1 MQEYQTIK
9 WSRSYGGSRHVFT
22 GTKYS
27 VSAGSYEVDPET
39 VPNYLY
45 GMVPAGTPV
54 LADDSSS
61 GRTIKFH
68 YAFETYAITAYSSED
83 VSFDVKLKKGFEGS
97 RCVAG
102 MKLGVMP
109 STLSDLVAEVTDV
122 FTVTNVDRTSSAY
135 DVVTVSCTART
146 ATQIASGTVLVELG
160 EKVEGNEEY
169 FVKVLPNAFLYYDI
183 AKDPNVV
190 YMNAAYLYCQSDGVL
205 LTNRVPPIADVVRDY
220 MRSKDVYVRYSVA
233 DE

>member
-1 MQEYQTIK
+1 
-9 WSRSYGGSRHVFT
+9 
-22 GTKYS
+22 
-27 VSAGSYEVDPET
+27 
-39 VPNYLY
+39 
-45 GMVPAGTPV
+45 
-54 LADDSSS
+54 
-61 GRTIKFH
+61 
-68 YAFETYAITAYSSED
+68 
-83 VSFDVKLKKGFEGS
+83 
-97 RCVAG
+97 

-160 EKVEGNEEY
+160 EKVEGTEEY